1 MCLKILPDTHKIVA
15 KIVHDRIKDKYNVN
29 LNLEKMLWGSV
40 APDVLPYYKLKRHYF
55 DESGDYIAK
64 EITKLIFFSRFSY
77 SEGNESKLVIN
88 YVSWRLGIIMHYLCD
103 FVCYPHAYRMTFVEN
118 LRKHVKYEQDLALYA
133 RENKCLEKDFSS
145 VISINDINF
154 LEDSDMRLEER
165 VKKYLID
172 VIDQYKES
180 NHSFDNDLN
189 FALNLC
195 TNISILVIESS
206 LQFQGDFDIQYI

>member
-77 SEGNESKLVIN
+77 SEGNESKLLIN
-88 YVSWRLGIIMHYLCD
+88 YVSRRLGIIMHYLCD

-133 RENKCLEKDFSS
+133 RENKYLEKDFSS
-145 VISINDINF
+145 VIS
-154 LEDSDMRLEER
+154 
-165 VKKYLID
+165 
-172 VIDQYKES
+172 IDQYKES